1 MFNIGPAEFAVIAL
15 VALIVIRPK
24 DLPAML
30 RKVAKAWREIKKT
43 VDELTAM
50 KDDFMKQVN
59 ELSKE
64 VEDAAS
70 EIKDA
75 VKLQDE
81 KAAKD
86 GKPAGAPASPQ
97 VSAYPSPA
105 VPGPADAAPLASFD
119 ASAPDKAQGYG
130 GAEPAPGSGPQ
141 GEPAPQGGALP
152 EGKAGPEGN
161 SEPGAPV
168 WE

>member
-30 RKVAKAWREIKKT
+30 RKVAKAWKEIKKT

-81 KAAKD
+81 QAPKD
-86 GKPAGAPASPQ
+86 GKPGSDASPPGAPAPAMPAPAMPGSPFQ
-97 VSAYPSPA
+97 A
-105 VPGPADAAPLASFD
+105 GQADTQPLASFD
-119 ASAPDKAQGYG
+119 ASAPEKAEAYG
-130 GAEPAPGSGPQ
+130 GAKLEAESKP
-141 GEPAPQGGALP
+141 
-152 EGKAGPEGN
+152 GPEGN
-161 SEPGAPV
+161 SEPDAPV